1 MIACPQTPFARRL
14 SNTPLFLSICSVL
27 LGNCLALPCGAQPA
41 TDGAAAA
48 RTLSLKE
55 CVQLALRQNPDV
67 LLARLDQRESALRS
81 QRIAD
86 PFSLKLG
93 VGSGLAYSSGF
104 PMNVGGSGPSII
116 NAQASMTIFDRPAR
130 YRIAEAR
137 ERAKG
142 DLLTEREKQE
152 AAALAITS
160 QFLDAEA
167 LTLAERSLHAEI
179 ASMERIVAIRGQQL
193 KEGRAIPL
201 DLKRAQASLAAVRY
215 RLREMDTASRRAQ
228 AQLGFLLGLD
238 AGEPVRPSPEERA
251 APVTP
256 TDPTAAAA
264 EAVGSSAEVKRLE
277 VYLAANRFRAKSAA
291 AAHWPV
297 IRLVSQYSMFSK
309 FNNYDDY
316 YNRFD
321 RHNGQVGASFELP
334 LFNGSAAK
342 AEQSEAGIEAERL
355 RLNLQTAQRRVSLEA
370 ADATRAA
377 QDANAYREVAALDL
391 EAAREHV
398 SVMLALVNEGKAKV
412 EDLEEARS
420 EENRKW
426 VEYYRSRAAAER
438 AAYDLLHK
446 TGRLLAWFQ

>member
-1 MIACPQTPFARRL
+1 MIAFPQTPFARRFSKKPLVL
-14 SNTPLFLSICSVL
+14 SLCGWL
-27 LGNCLALPCGAQPA
+27 LGSWLVLPCGAQAA
-41 TDGAAAA
+41 TDGATAA

-55 CVQLALRQNPDV
+55 CVRIALRQNPDV
-67 LLARLDQRESALRS
+67 LLARLDHRESVLRG
-81 QRIAD
+81 QRVAD

-104 PMNVGGSGPSII
+104 PMNVGGSGPSLI
-116 NAQASMTIFDRPAR
+116 NAQASMTIFDLPAR
-130 YRIAEAR
+130 YRVAEAR

-142 DLLTEREKQE
+142 DLITEREKQE
-152 AAALAITS
+152 AAALAIAS

-167 LTLAERSLHAEI
+167 LTLVERSLHAEI
-179 ASMERIVAIRGQQL
+179 ASLERIVAIREQQL

-201 DLKRAQASLAAVRY
+201 DVKRAHASLAAARY
-215 RLREMDTASRRAQ
+215 RLRETDTASHHAQ

-238 AGEPVRPSPEERA
+238 SGEQVRPSPEERA
-251 APVTP
+251 APVAP
-256 TDPTAAAA
+256 ADPASAAS

-291 AAHWPV
+291 AVHWPV

-334 LFNGSAAK
+334 LFNGGAAK
-342 AEQSEAGIEAERL
+342 AEQSEAGVEAERL
-355 RLNLQTAQRRVSLEA
+355 RLNLRTAQHRVSLEA
-370 ADATRAA
+370 ADATRRA

-398 SVMLALVNEGKAKV
+398 SVVLARVNEGKAKV
-412 EDLEEARS
+412 EELEEARS